1 MGFSNLLNRPW
12 FLWVLPGSALRGGG
26 GRSLPSLSANFFLFL
41 FYSHWNDLHRIQHRT
56 AANAIHQ
63 LRRLPLQ
70 FVHGQDRTAPAIRY
84 VCSLGLWCSCLCQWL
99 ERIWELSMWVRMARC
114 HGRDGVIRQA
124 GGGKGVSVTPS
135 TLQLEANLR
144 LHGAFHRGRM
154 RAWSVVS
161 FEEDGMSFSRSLRRM
176 KTAMVASGW
185 FFLGGSIL
193 LTIFHLPSFLPSH
206 LPQSLTVDGYYH
218 YEKPAD
224 FHHVCDL
231 TNWAVP
237 LAYATFGMQ
246 VVLWFFE
253 TVFGLYTFLYLD
265 QESLNEPM
273 FEWGR
278 RAYNW
283 RLGNDPTGTTPVTQS
298 KNYRARTDGAS
309 SPDGARSENSRGV
322 GRRGQAYGD
331 EEAQDEMSEVHSQA
345 SLGNRGRRGA
355 TYGQDDQVNEAEE
368 ESGWHLREDPST
380 RA

>member
-1 MGFSNLLNRPW
+1 
-12 FLWVLPGSALRGGG
+12 
-26 GRSLPSLSANFFLFL
+26 
-41 FYSHWNDLHRIQHRT
+41 
-56 AANAIHQ
+56 
-63 LRRLPLQ
+63 
-70 FVHGQDRTAPAIRY
+70 
-84 VCSLGLWCSCLCQWL
+84 
-99 ERIWELSMWVRMARC
+99 
-114 HGRDGVIRQA
+114 
-124 GGGKGVSVTPS
+124 
-135 TLQLEANLR
+135 
-144 LHGAFHRGRM
+144 
-154 RAWSVVS
+154 
-161 FEEDGMSFSRSLRRM
+161 
-176 KTAMVASGW
+176 
-185 FFLGGSIL
+185 
-193 LTIFHLPSFLPSH
+193 
-206 LPQSLTVDGYYH
+206 
-218 YEKPAD
+218 
-224 FHHVCDL
+224 
-231 TNWAVP
+231 
-237 LAYATFGMQ
+237 MQ